1 MNKNPILLVEDHP
14 DDECLTLNTLR
25 KNRMT
30 NVVVT
35 REAQEALNYLFTRA
49 AECGGSRGNPWL
61 DFILLD
67 LKLPKMDGLEFL
79 EIIRGDDRTKDIPVV
94 ILSSSQQAKDLDRSR
109 SLGVSAYLNK
119 PLDNGKMALLMNS
132 LQQRLSS

>member
-1 MNKNPILLVEDHP
+1 VNKKPILLVEDHP
-14 DDECLTLNTLR
+14 DDEFLTLNTLR

-49 AECGGSRGNPWL
+49 AEYGEIQGNPWL

-79 EIIRGDDRTKDIPVV
+79 EIIRSDDRTKDIPVV
-94 ILSSSQQAKDLDRSR
+94 ILSSSQQAKDLDRSM

-119 PLDNGKMALLMNS
+119 PLDNGKVALLMNS
-132 LQQRLSS
+132 LQKGLSS

>member
-1 MNKNPILLVEDHP
+1 VNENPILLVEDHP
-14 DDECLTLNTLR
+14 DDEFLTLNTLR

-35 REAQEALNYLFTRA
+35 REAQEALNYLFARA
-49 AECGGSRGNPWL
+49 AEYGGTHGNPWL

-119 PLDNGKMALLMNS
+119 PLDNGKVEFLMNS
-132 LQQRLSS
+132 LQNGLSA

>member
-1 MNKNPILLVEDHP
+1 MEDHP
-14 DDECLTLNTLR
+14 DDEFLTLNALR

-35 REAQEALNYLFTRA
+35 REAQEALNYLFARA
-49 AECGGSRGNPWL
+49 AENDGIGGNPWL

-94 ILSSSQQAKDLDRSR
+94 ILSSSQQAKDLDRSM

-119 PLDNGKMALLMNS
+119 PLDNGKVALLMNS
-132 LQQRLSS
+132 LPK